1 MKNAFKFIALSLVFI
16 LIMCSCAQSAE
27 EIIPEFAID
36 NSKADLGGFVCV
48 WGYPGNAGET
58 ELGFIT
64 GTKNADILLARKA
77 EVEKSLNC
85 KIQPD
90 YTSNVYSFL
99 RAGVMS
105 GSQPYDIV
113 EGDSYTMVVDVRA
126 GNLSGLSSLL
136 DVENVEKW
144 GTPNMLQSLIWKNDI
159 FGVVP
164 FAWPDIMYKQSGH
177 VLAVNETLVSRLG
190 QPDPREYVEDG
201 VWNWDTFED
210 VLTAYTYQDAGNT
223 IYALRSHP
231 PYFAINMFLSSGVA
245 FSAFED
251 GQVVCGIYTE
261 TGKEALN
268 RAKQIFR
275 ETHKDCFHPDTGSVG
290 HEQFING
297 EAVMYL
303 SWCYELTS
311 GTSWIMYQMDNIG
324 ILPFPQGPNATPG
337 VYLSYHEGL
346 GNSTGI
352 PFNAKDPAASAT
364 ILSAMYEP
372 FDEYKTK
379 DDIIDY
385 MTNQI
390 FYDRKDAEIIVNVVR
405 NTEYGFFRE
414 GARTVVED
422 SVSTDTA
429 ISTLLESY
437 ASRFEE
443 IVEEYMLPHY
453 EGRLAVYG
461 E

>member
-1 MKNAFKFIALSLVFI
+1 MRKIIKFISLALVFVFI
-16 LIMCSCAQSAE
+16 LCSCAQKIE
-27 EIIPEFAID
+27 EIIPEFVVD
-36 NSKADLGGFVCV
+36 GSSADLGGFQCV
-48 WGYPGNAGET
+48 WAYSGTAGET
-58 ELGFIT
+58 ELGFVS
-64 GTKNADILLARKA
+64 GTKNADLLLERKA
-77 EVEKSLNC
+77 ELEKSLNC
-85 KIQPD
+85 KITTN
-90 YTSNVYSFL
+90 YTSSMYDFL

-105 GSQPYDIV
+105 GAQPFDIV

-126 GNLSGLSSLL
+126 GNLSGLSGLL
-136 DVENVEKW
+136 DIENVEKW

-164 FAWPDIMYKQSGH
+164 FAWPDIMYRQSGH
-177 VLAVNETLVSRLG
+177 VLAVNENLVSRLG

-210 VLTAYTYQDAGNT
+210 VLEAYTYQDAGNT
-223 IYALRSHP
+223 VYALRSHP
-231 PYFAINMFLSSGVA
+231 PYFSINMFLSSGVA
-245 FSAFED
+245 LSSFQD
-251 GQVVCGIYTE
+251 GEVVSGVYTDI
-261 TGKEALN
+261 GRAALE
-268 RAKQIFR
+268 RANTIFNV
-275 ETHKDCFHPDTGSVG
+275 THKNCFHPDTGSVG
-290 HEQFING
+290 HEQFINN

-352 PFNAKDPAASAT
+352 PFNAKDPNASAV

-390 FYDRKDAEIIVNVVR
+390 FYDRKDAEIIANVVR

-414 GARTVVED
+414 GARGVIEEAVK
-422 SVSTDTA
+422 TDKG
-429 ISTLLESY
+429 ISALLESY
-437 ASRFEE
+437 RSRYDE
-443 IVEEYMLPHY
+443 IVTDYMIPHY
-453 EGRLAVYG
+453 QGRIAVYG

>member
-1 MKNAFKFIALSLVFI
+1 MTKIIKSISLVLVFI
-16 LIMCSCAQSAE
+16 FILCSCAQEME
-27 EIIPEFAID
+27 EIIPEFTVD
-36 NSKADLGGFVCV
+36 GSSADLGGFQCV
-48 WGYPGNAGET
+48 WGYAGTAGET
-58 ELGFIT
+58 ELGFVT
-64 GTKNADILLARKA
+64 GTKNADLLLERKA
-77 EVEKSLNC
+77 AVEKAMNC
-85 KIQPD
+85 KITPN
-90 YTSNVYSFL
+90 YTSSMYDFL

-105 GSQPYDIV
+105 GAQPFDIV

-126 GNLSGLSSLL
+126 GNLSGLSGLL
-136 DVENVEKW
+136 DIENVEKW
-144 GTPNMLQSLIWKNDI
+144 GTPNMLQSLIWKTDV

-164 FAWPDIMYKQSGH
+164 FAWPDIMYRQSGH
-177 VLAVNETLVSRLG
+177 VLAVNENLVSRLG

-210 VLTAYTYQDAGNT
+210 VLEAYTYQDAGNT

-231 PYFAINMFLSSGVA
+231 PYFSINMFLSSGVA
-245 FSAFED
+245 LSAYQD
-251 GQVVCGIYTE
+251 GSVVSGVYTDI
-261 TGKEALN
+261 GRAALE
-268 RAKQIFR
+268 RANTIFNV
-275 ETHKDCFHPDTGSVG
+275 THKDCFHPDTGSVG
-290 HEQFING
+290 HEQFINN

-324 ILPFPQGPNATPG
+324 ILPFPQGPDATPG

-346 GNSTGI
+346 GNSTAI
-352 PFNAKDPAASAT
+352 PFNAKDPNASAV

-390 FYDRKDAEIIVNVVR
+390 FYDRKDAEIIANVVR

-414 GARTVVED
+414 GARGVIEEAVKTEKGIAALLD
-422 SVSTDTA
+422 SY
-429 ISTLLESY
+429 ESRY
-437 ASRFEE
+437 DE
-443 IVEEYMLPHY
+443 IVTEYMIPHY
-453 EGRLAVYG
+453 QGRIAVYG